1 MAEATF
7 TLRAVDA
14 TRAAFAAVQNS
25 LSKLQTTAKVV
36 STGFA
41 TFFGFSAAIGGIKR
55 LDAFLEDAEKN
66 AKKLGLTSE
75 DLDKLTVATGFA
87 DDAAMKL
94 QTTAALG
101 AAALAGAFTSG
112 DVAAKA
118 LAIRMERAKDSMK
131 LLSDE
136 AAALQSQFDD
146 LGRSETFMANK
157 SMDRARAIRE
167 EAKSMEQVDPAGA
180 QAKRNEATKLEL
192 AATKSLIQ
200 IDKEYAAQSAAIGMA
215 QNKIAG
221 DRLSVGEKLTIA
233 RSNESVLMQKMAV
246 SDKSQQ
252 IEVRKELIAT
262 YEKIAELQIQQGQLS
277 MQAGSM
283 IAQGFEDAILSGQ
296 KLGEVVR
303 SLGQDL
309 VRLVFS
315 QLITQPLAAG
325 IGGAIK
331 SAFGFRAMGGPVN
344 SGSPYVVGEKGPEL
358 FVPRASGSI
367 IPNGATSGGGKSG
380 PSVNVTYNIASGVSR
395 ADLAPILEQ
404 ERKRLKA
411 EIPDMVRRGGSYR
424 SAFA

>member
-7 TLRAVDA
+7 TLRAVDS

-118 LAIRMERAKDSMK
+118 LAIRMERAKEPMK

-180 QAKRNEATKLEL
+180 QAKRTEATKLEL

-200 IDKEYAAQSAAIGMA
+200 IDKEYAAQSDAIGIA

-221 DRLSVGEKLTIA
+221 DRLSIGEKLTIA
-233 RSNESVLMQKMAV
+233 RANESLLMQKMAV
-246 SDKSQQ
+246 SDKSEQ
-252 IEVRKELIAT
+252 IGVRKELIAT
-262 YEKIAELQIQQGQLS
+262 YEKITELQIQQGQLS
-277 MQAGSM
+277 MQAGGM

-358 FVPRASGSI
+358 FVPHSSGSI
-367 IPNGATSGGGKSG
+367 VPNGAMGSSGGSAGG
-380 PSVNVTYNIASGVSR
+380 VNVTYNIAAGVSR
-395 ADLAPILEQ
+395 AELVPILEQ
-404 ERKRLKA
+404 ERRRLKA
-411 EIPDMVRRGGSYR
+411 EIPDMVRRGGGYR
-424 SAFA
+424 AAFA